1 MPIEISNESDMP
13 CDEAALV
20 SLAKYAISKMRLH
33 SESDLGIRLV
43 TVTEMT
49 SLNKEWMGED
59 GATDVLS
66 FPIDEMRAGQSDPG
80 VIGDIVLCPS
90 YAIGNAV
97 KNGKTLDEELQLLTA
112 HGILHLLG
120 YDHRNTPDEKAMFA
134 LQEEIL
140 REWRSLP

>member
-1 MPIEISNESDMP
+1 MAIEISNESNTP
-13 CDEAALV
+13 CGEAKLR
-20 SLAKYAISKMRLH
+20 SLAEFAVAKMRLDLQ
-33 SESDLGIRLV
+33 SELGIRLV
-43 TVTEMT
+43 TSAEMT
-49 SLNKEWMGED
+49 SLNKQWMGED

-66 FPIDEMRAGQSDPG
+66 FPIDEMRPGQSDPG

-90 YAIGNAV
+90 YALGNAL
-97 KNGKTLDEELQLLTA
+97 KNGKSLDEELQLLTA

-120 YDHRNTPDEKAMFA
+120 YDHRNKPDEKAMFA

>member
-1 MPIEISNESDMP
+1 MPIEISNESDTR

-20 SLAKYAISKMRLH
+20 SLARYAISKMRLH

-43 TVTEMT
+43 TATEMT

-66 FPIDEMRAGQSDPG
+66 FPIDEMRPGQSDPG
-80 VIGDIVLCPS
+80 VVGDIVLCPS
-90 YAIGNAV
+90 YAMGNAV
-97 KNGKTLDEELQLLTA
+97 KNGKNLDEELQLLTA